1 MGPSVRVTSTD
12 ALRPSSARSGR
23 GTSNR
28 DSPAASV
35 SSVSGDGPK
44 NPVPNETLPVQAP
57 PRKSADALGLKNVPY
72 SLSRSSRPLALS
84 DSHVATSTSS
94 CTNTPG
100 TVKMLLESRNV
111 DRPIVI
117 TFQRRAGDERVT
129 SDRRTQT
136 SVHQMR
142 SRADRARVSHLTKL
156 RQAVREEACVSAT
169 HALNPHTRRTF
180 AHGRGILS
188 NLNLQGRRRLRVSGR
203 CPHEHQHDHD
213 YS

>member
-94 CTNTPG
+94 CTNTHG
-100 TVKMLLESRNV
+100 NREDVLESRNV

-129 SDRRTQT
+129 SDRRTQRQFTKCGLVPIALAYLT
-136 SVHQMR
+136 SPNCGR
-142 SRADRARVSHLTKL
+142 PSEKKRVY
-156 RQAVREEACVSAT
+156 RPRM
-169 HALNPHTRRTF
+169 P
-180 AHGRGILS
+180 
-188 NLNLQGRRRLRVSGR
+188 
-203 CPHEHQHDHD
+203 
-213 YS
+213 